1 MGLEG
6 AGVILHDL
14 SAPWILRGAG
24 GRWSKPARSRAA
36 EQQGGRLS
44 CLWEG
49 PVGGL
54 HAQNRTGRRVPKD
67 ESWPAWALSNY
78 SRLPCVPLELSFAAD
93 AHGRRDHTGYRAP
106 GQRAEAPGFIE
117 KPRCPRHTAEAPR
130 LVSGRGSCCRSRGP
144 MVHRHSLTHTRR

>member
-1 MGLEG
+1 M
-6 AGVILHDL
+6 ILHDL

-36 EQQGGRLS
+36 EQREGRLS

-93 AHGRRDHTGYRAP
+93 AHGRRDHTGYQAP